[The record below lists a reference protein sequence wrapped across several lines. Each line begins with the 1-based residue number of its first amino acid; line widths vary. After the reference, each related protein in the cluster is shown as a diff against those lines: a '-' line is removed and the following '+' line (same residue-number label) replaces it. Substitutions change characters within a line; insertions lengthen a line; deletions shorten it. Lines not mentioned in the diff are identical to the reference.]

1 MDNTSVFIHP
11 EAVVETDRIGTGTRI
26 WRNAHVM
33 PEVSIGKNCNIGE
46 NCFIEQNV
54 TIGSGVT
61 IKNNVALWSNIILE
75 DDVFVGPAAVFTNDL
90 RPRAFNKKEKDALI
104 HTLIKRGATVGANA
118 TIVCGI
124 TVHEYA
130 FIGAGSVVTRE
141 VKPNHMVFGNP
152 ARFHSLICRCSE
164 SIPAGKN
171 EYTCSCGLQYIV
183 RDNEIVDV
191 ILSE

>member
-1 MDNTSVFIHP
+1 MENSSVFIHHD
-11 EAVVETDRIGTGTRI
+11 ALVETDRIGTGTRI

-46 NCFIEQNV
+46 NCFIEENV

-61 IKNNVALWSNIILE
+61 VKNNVALWSNITLE

-90 RPRAFNKKEKDALI
+90 RPRAFNKKAKEDLI
-104 HTLIKRGATVGANA
+104 HTRIKRGATVGANA

-141 VKPNHMVFGNP
+141 VKPYHQVFGNP
-152 ARFHSLICRCSE
+152 ARFHSLICRCSKP
-164 SIPAGKN
+164 IPAGKE
-171 EYTCSCGLQYIV
+171 EYTCCCGLRYII
-183 RDNEIVDV
+183 RGYEIVDV
-191 ILSE
+191 ILTK